1 MNLFDFRNSRED
13 IDQLGRLFMALDLS
27 DELVGLNTGED

>member
-1 MNLFDFRNSRED
+1 MNLFDFRNTRED
-13 IDQLGRLFMALDLS
+13 IDQLGRLLMELDLS